1 MQCNT
6 DLIKYIWY
14 TTTFA
19 NSAYQK
25 PQGTSHI
32 TTPLHPYKMWNIL
45 CTVQMAIQGLFLLYP
60 PNSFFAQNISF
71 RMFPSL
77 EFSYVVYMVIHVNLI
92 TAKSGIILKIN
103 KWKNIHLKLWHLYEK
118 KKTKSETH
126 SLSCKHW
133 LYIIMGRFN
142 EIFLVSWIFHVIF
155 QLVSSQLHEENITI
169 IMPKLQCARK

>member
-6 DLIKYIWY
+6 DLIKFIEY

-19 NSAYQK
+19 NSAYPK
-25 PQGTSHI
+25 TTRHFSYNHI
-32 TTPLHPYKMWNIL
+32 NSSIL
-45 CTVQMAIQGLFLLYP
+45 NVEHTVYCPNGNPRPVSIIP

-92 TAKSGIILKIN
+92 TAKRGIILKIN
-103 KWKNIHLKLWHLYEK
+103 KWKKIHLKLWHLYEK

-133 LYIIMGRFN
+133 LYIWAGSMNFSW
-142 EIFLVSWIFHVIF
+142 FLEYFMSYF
-155 QLVSSQLHEENITI
+155 
-169 IMPKLQCARK
+169 KLLQHNYMKKILL